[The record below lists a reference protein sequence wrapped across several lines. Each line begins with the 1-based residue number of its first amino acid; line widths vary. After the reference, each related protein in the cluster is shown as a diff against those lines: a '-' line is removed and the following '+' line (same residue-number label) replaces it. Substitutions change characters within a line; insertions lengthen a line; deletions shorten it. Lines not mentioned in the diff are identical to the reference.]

1 MKLFKISL
9 ISLIAFSA
17 VFSTAIA
24 SDFGWTR
31 DFNIQAQADSSGFR
45 SLTPTIKMEGQNV

>member
-9 ISLIAFSA
+9 IAFFA